1 MKDKEKITRASALR
15 RVRAN
20 VKELRESNRTIE
32 DIFNISFKQEDY
44 TYLFQMTVGDYKTI
58 TYGMAKKYINSFAN
72 YFNENISH
80 EEKYVGLLLENS
92 PEWIYSFFGL
102 LMAGFSPVLLST
114 KTKIENSKK
123 VGEKLGISTVI
134 SDYSDIEG
142 YKLINPF
149 SIDKTKNQNCL
160 EGMFANEIVLLTSGT
175 SGNQKIVFYT
185 GKELSE
191 QMFNALKIVEGSKEI
206 TKVYKGYFRHLVIL
220 PFFHIFGLVAVLM
233 WFSFF
238 NVAFILPVN
247 LTPKAITQACLIAK
261 PTHIFAVPLFWST
274 LVGEIKKFVRQ
285 AEIEEKF
292 NKGIRLSAKLQSK
305 MPKFG
310 LFMAR
315 KVIFSKYLDEILGK
329 SVKFCIT
336 GGSFIDE
343 ETITIVNALGYPL
356 NNGYGSTEI
365 GITSLSNTKTFK
377 DRVSRSIG
385 VPFEGITYET
395 TENESGINEL
405 YVSGKS
411 IAYKVIDN
419 ENVISNPA
427 KVNTFDSVSVKDGL
441 YYISGRVDDIIV
453 LENGENYSLA
463 LLESEVKTRYAS
475 DHIVIQDKNTK
486 KFTLILSYD
495 KRTTSFQIEQDR
507 EYLKEQ
513 KLSSEI
519 SNILYTFYQFPK
531 ANDIKLMRNE
541 ICSYFE
547 ANKDEFFDIK
557 SIEKNDTKN
566 NEINEEILNEVIAIF
581 KKQFDGAEIQKYSDF
596 YGDLGGD
603 SLKYMILLNALTE
616 RFNVEISTVNS
627 IPKTPEEFTRE
638 IMRLM

>member
-1 MKDKEKITRASALR
+1 MTL
-15 RVRAN
+15 
-20 VKELRESNRTIE
+20 E

-44 TYLFQMTVGDYKTI
+44 SYLFQMTVGDYKVI
-58 TYGMAKKYINSFAN
+58 TYGMAKKYICSFAN

-80 EEKYVGLLLENS
+80 EQKYVGLLLENS

-114 KTKIENSKK
+114 KTKIENSKNIL
-123 VGEKLGISTVI
+123 EKLGISTVI
-134 SDYSDIEG
+134 SDYSGFEG
-142 YKLINPF
+142 YKFINPF
-149 SIDKTKNQNCL
+149 EIDKTQNQARL
-160 EGMFANEIVLLTSGT
+160 EGMFANEIVMLTSGT

-185 GKELSE
+185 GKELSQ
-191 QMFNALKIVEGSKEI
+191 QMFNALKIAEGSKEI
-206 TKVYKGYFRHLVIL
+206 TKAYKGYLRHLVIL

-238 NVAFILPVN
+238 NVAFVLPVN

-274 LVGEIKKFVRQ
+274 LVDEIKKFVRN

-292 NKGIRLSAKLQSK
+292 DKGIRVSTKLQSK

-310 LFMAR
+310 YFMAR
-315 KVIFSKYLDEILGK
+315 KVMFSKYLDEILGK

-343 ETITIVNALGYPL
+343 ETITVVNALGYPL
-356 NNGYGSTEI
+356 VNGYGSTEI
-365 GITSLSNTKTFK
+365 GITSLSKTKTFK

-385 VPFEGITYET
+385 LPFEGIKYEVLA
-395 TENESGINEL
+395 NNKGIEEL
-405 YVSGKS
+405 YVSGES
-411 IAYKVIDN
+411 IADKVIDN
-419 ENVISNPA
+419 DIVINHPA
-427 KVNTFDSVSVKDGL
+427 KINTFDSVSFENGA
-441 YYISGRVDDIIV
+441 YYVSGRVDDIIV

-463 LLESEVKTRYAS
+463 MLESEVKTRYAS
-475 DHIVIQDKNTK
+475 DHIVIQNLDTK

-495 KRTTSFQIEQDR
+495 KRITSMQIAQDR
-507 EYLKEQ
+507 ELLKSQ

-541 ICSYFE
+541 IVSYFGTH
-547 ANKDEFFDIK
+547 NDEFFDINSVEK
-557 SIEKNDTKN
+557 IESKNE
-566 NEINEEILNEVIAIF
+566 EIDDEILNEVIVIF
-581 KKQFDGAEIQKYSDF
+581 KKQFNDPEITKYSDF

-603 SLKYMILLNALTE
+603 SLKYLILLNALRE

-638 IMRLM
+638 IMRLL